1 MSRKALLIGIDQ
13 YDIFRPLS
21 GCVADATKLGELLA
35 GNEDGSTNY
44 DCRVLTS
51 AGPPAVTRAT
61 LRTEWRNLFQNF
73 DGDAL
78 FYFSGHGF
86 PSDTGGFL
94 VTKDGTSVEP
104 GLPMSELVQMANQS
118 SAREVL
124 IILDCCFAGDIG
136 SIPYAQWPGGSPFV
150 QLRQGITII
159 SAAGSKEYAKE
170 EGGHGV
176 FTSLM
181 LQALAGGAADPR
193 GLVSAAAVYAYVE
206 QVLGPWDQRP
216 LYKSYA
222 NVLGPV
228 RRCKPRV
235 TDAEIRKLPN
245 LFPLPEMLYELDR
258 TYEYTDESA
267 DPKHVEIYNWFKRYR
282 DAGMLRTVDG
292 DDLYFAAMKSGQV
305 ELTLLGKFYWWLASK
320 RRI

>member
-1 MSRKALLIGIDQ
+1 MSRKALLIGIDR
-13 YDIFRPLS
+13 YDNFRHLS
-21 GCVADATKLGELLA
+21 GCVADATKMSELLA
-35 GNEDGSTNY
+35 ENEDGGTNY
-44 DCRVLTS
+44 DCHVLTT
-51 AGPPAVTRAT
+51 AGSTAITRET
-61 LRTEWRNLFQNF
+61 LRTEWRNLFQHF

-94 VTKDGTSVEP
+94 VTQDGTSLDP
-104 GLPMSELVQMANQS
+104 GLPMSELMQLANQS

-124 IILDCCFAGDIG
+124 IMLDCCFAGDIG

-176 FTSLM
+176 FTSLV

-193 GLVSAAAVYAYVE
+193 GRVSAAAVYAYVE

-222 NVLGPV
+222 NVLDPV
-228 RRCKPRV
+228 RRCKPRL
-235 TDAEIRKLPN
+235 TDPEIRKLPK
-245 LFPLPEMLYELDR
+245 LFPLPESRYKMAP
-258 TYEYTDESA
+258 TYEYTHESA
-267 DPKHVEIYNWFKRYR
+267 IPEHVEIFNWFKRYR

-292 DDLYFAAMKSGQV
+292 DDLYFAAIKSGEV
-305 ELTLLGKFYWWLASK
+305 ELTPLGKFYWWLASK
-320 RRI
+320 KRL